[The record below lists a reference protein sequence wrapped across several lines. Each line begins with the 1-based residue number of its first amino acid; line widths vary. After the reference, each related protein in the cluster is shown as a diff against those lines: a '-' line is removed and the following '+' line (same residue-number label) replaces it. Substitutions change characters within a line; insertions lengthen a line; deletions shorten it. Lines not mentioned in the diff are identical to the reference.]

1 MKKIYIVVFA
11 MIGLA
16 VVLLLTA
23 SNDVSTYSSFSE
35 ALHTDKKVKIVGQ
48 LSKDKPIEYDPS
60 IDPNYT
66 AFYLRDGDG
75 IEKKVALLMS
85 KPQDFERSEQIVL
98 TGKMQGDEFV
108 ATDILMKCP
117 SKYKEE
123 EIFLR
128 EEQQG

>member
-11 MIGLA
+11 MIGFA
-16 VVLLLTA
+16 VMLLLTA
-23 SNDVSTYSSFSE
+23 SGDVSTYSSFAE
-35 ALHTDKKVKIVGQ
+35 AMNTDRKVKVVGQ
-48 LSKDKPIEYDPS
+48 LSKDKPIEYNPS
-60 IDPNYT
+60 VDPNYT
-66 AFYLRDGDG
+66 GFYMKDGNG
-75 IEKKVALLMS
+75 TERKVSLLMS
-85 KPQDFERSEQIVL
+85 KPQDFERSEQVVL

-128 EEQQG
+128 EEQG